1 MAYTFGQASQKINQS
16 PVDVEPALDASSTPT
31 GYTFGKASQNI
42 NKVTPPAPPQVSTGR
57 KTAEILAPSTTAL
70 SDYVRA
76 SSRLKSGEIDFMQ
89 KEREALISSKDPK
102 AKTRIN
108 EIDTEIA
115 KVIANADKTTG
126 QKVGMAIGTG
136 IEMSGVAEL
145 AALGGA
151 VGRYG
156 VRKVL
161 GKAATEVAPKN
172 MYTPFASSKAAN
184 FITKATT
191 IAPKTAAEEAAYKA
205 SSLGSKAKVIAKDT
219 AKIMPESV
227 GFGYGY
233 DVSMGLQEGEGT
245 ESLKP
250 GVMTAIGAALPV
262 AIGGTRLAKN
272 AVVPSKAKAIDSLE
286 QTYADLMSGTTPGKK
301 KISKIEKKTEMM
313 DKAGTT
319 GKTPM
324 RTLAEGGIIP
334 KRNGPKLDTFDQAE
348 EYRSGITYLK
358 DANKQALEEVGL
370 SSQLTK
376 LDDLEAS
383 AIKYANSQRNIDSG
397 RAPKMVKEIQK
408 EFEYLREAYP
418 EGVIPI
424 GKVDEIKSARWDNV
438 FGNKGLID
446 ADVLKKDSEYAIAKA
461 MQKHIEEVAD
471 VAGNPEVAQL
481 NREIGDR
488 LEAAKF
494 LEDLN
499 GKTIKGGRLLK
510 YMTTGIGA
518 TLGNTVPGKILGA
531 LGGNLAG
538 EIIIATNISGPIK
551 RLILRNLSK
560 QDPAAYTKTIAWLSK
575 QKLDKETRLLLPAP
589 KTTMMGGADIK
600 GNKILPSGQ
609 KVAKPL
615 EFLPQSKSPNNAQT
629 TKAISNEAIM
639 PDSIPLTKNTVKEDI
654 VDNLDHLSEKDKSI
668 VEKWLNSNPDETER
682 QLYKA
687 AKDFDDYINA
697 QYDQGIDRYNGVI
710 KYIEG
715 GAKNKDGVLPEMGV
729 TSGKNSNGRKMREFV
744 TVKDKDGKYVKKE
757 ANPLKFQK
765 RGDTFIEEL
774 GFNDKEE
781 AQDFIDNFRKTI
793 EQRAI
798 SKKDLA
804 SFNNPALKNSY
815 GAVAGIQVDEDG
827 NVTFSPEMAM
837 LGMVGGS
844 MAGKINKGGL
854 LAKGKQVIKST
865 PLLAKENQHLAKAKE
880 ALREAKGM
888 SPADIMA
895 KHPDINMK
903 RDVPITDIRGNKAT
917 IPAGEALTPYE
928 LKGNKVLLQDGE
940 TYVVSKNQYANIKGN
955 AISAEKPKNFFQ
967 EFVDNKVEETVK
979 GGPDV
984 NYFEQVSQKLYKKSF
999 DDLSN
1004 EQTAKVY
1011 SEIDKQGLKNKPTKY
1026 SSYTLPGG
1034 TNYKEILIKAPA
1046 KENLNLPPEPKELT
1060 ELPKGF
1066 IVLHD
1071 SRPRVAGREYTIIPE
1086 NQGHARTFITSD
1098 AHHGYYPTPEEAK
1111 AAAVAQI
1118 NRQAKQEYSSLV
1130 RGMKDKGKFISSH
1143 WSEDPNVLSHIR
1155 MADHKYND
1163 KKVALLEEIQSDWA
1177 RESRKKVF
1185 DLANEEDYNPVPN
1198 HPLLKNWQEMSIK
1211 RALKEAVDN
1220 DAEYFAWIN
1229 GAQTKARYNLS
1240 KDIEN
1245 VNWGTSKT
1253 FDVGPGGTKG
1263 VKLIPKNTAN
1273 RIEFSIDNNGV
1284 IKSVEDGTP
1293 VGWKGKKLDE
1303 VIGKGLADKIMADES
1318 GKLAGEG
1325 LNFGGE
1331 WAEALYDRQVP
1342 NIVKDLTGAKVET
1355 LDMGLPVGGK
1365 STNDVNWV
1373 DLSNG
1378 KTVKPEGLK
1387 KGMEIS
1393 GNPNASE
1400 GQIWVITE
1408 VGKDG
1413 KFKAVRKVILNQ
1425 ASSKDVV
1432 NVNGLVD
1439 NISTQVGRENFYKR
1453 HGKLPERYFEEEMAK
1468 KTESFDI
1475 STPKSAGQMGIKL
1488 TPEIKAMIR
1497 GEAPTI
1503 KKSSGKSPFGKAIV
1517 ATGAVIGGAGLAS
1530 ADTSDI
1536 KFGEKDIKETK
1547 IRMGKYRYERTQEPT
1562 MFDGDAL
1569 LKAIANNET
1578 GTATIKDPYSF
1589 NKWSDP
1595 KAGPLSKYGKD
1606 LGKYQIT
1613 SARLK
1618 EKSKQFL
1625 GRVVTEKEFLSS
1637 PELQDKFIERQ
1648 ILWLKNQGLTPEQIL
1663 AVHRHGWGDLSKK
1676 TIERALNER
1685 KSYVDKAVSFIKE
1698 NKKI

>member
-31 GYTFGKASQNI
+31 GYTFGQASKNI
-42 NKVTPPAPPQVSTGR
+42 NKAPTPPPPQVSTGR

-126 QKVGMAIGTG
+126 QKFGMAIGTG

-156 VRKVL
+156 LRKVL
-161 GKAATEVAPKN
+161 GKAATEVAPKDV
-172 MYTPFASSKAAN
+172 YTPFAGSKAAN

-191 IAPKTAAEEAAYKA
+191 IAPKTATEEAAYKA

-219 AKIMPESV
+219 AKLMPESV

-250 GVMTAIGAALPV
+250 GAMTAIGAALPV

-408 EFEYLREAYP
+408 EFDYLREAYP
-418 EGVIPI
+418 EGVIPV

-461 MQKHIEEVAD
+461 MQKHIEEIAD

-518 TLGNTVPGKILGA
+518 TLGNTVPGKIIGA

-538 EIIIATNISGPIK
+538 EIIIATNISGPMK

-560 QDPAAYTKTIAWLSK
+560 QDPAAYTKTIQWLSK

-589 KTTMMGGADIK
+589 KTTMMGGTDIK

-629 TKAISNEAIM
+629 TKAISKDAIM
-639 PDSIPLTKNTVKEDI
+639 PASIPLTKNTVNKEI
-654 VDNLDHLSEKDKSI
+654 VDNLDHLSEKDKSV
-668 VEKWLNSNPDETER
+668 VEKWLNAKPDETER

-697 QYDQGIDRYNGVI
+697 QYDQGIDRYNGII

-744 TVKDKDGKYVKKE
+744 TIKNKDGKYIKKE
-757 ANPLKFQK
+757 ASPLKFQK

-804 SFNNPALKNSY
+804 SFTNPALKNSY
-815 GAVAGIQVDEDG
+815 GAVAGIQVDEEG
-827 NVTFSPEMAM
+827 NVTFSPEMAAI
-837 LGMVGGS
+837 GMIGGHLAPK
-844 MAGKINKGGL
+844 MNLFKE
-854 LAKGKQVIKST
+854 AKGST
-865 PLLAKENQHLAKAKE
+865 LANFLDIAKTIPNKTEAELTRLWENANGKAMKVKVEAPKPKVEAPKVEVKPFKAKE
-880 ALREAKGM
+880 
-888 SPADIMA
+888 P
-895 KHPDINMK
+895 
-903 RDVPITDIRGNKAT
+903 RG
-917 IPAGEALTPYE
+917 G
-928 LKGNKVLLQDGE
+928 
-940 TYVVSKNQYANIKGN
+940 
-955 AISAEKPKNFFQ
+955 
-967 EFVDNKVEETVK
+967 
-979 GGPDV
+979 
-984 NYFEQVSQKLYKKSF
+984 
-999 DDLSN
+999 
-1004 EQTAKVY
+1004 
-1011 SEIDKQGLKNKPTKY
+1011 
-1026 SSYTLPGG
+1026 
-1034 TNYKEILIKAPA
+1034 
-1046 KENLNLPPEPKELT
+1046 
-1060 ELPKGF
+1060 
-1066 IVLHD
+1066 
-1071 SRPRVAGREYTIIPE
+1071 
-1086 NQGHARTFITSD
+1086 
-1098 AHHGYYPTPEEAK
+1098 
-1111 AAAVAQI
+1111 
-1118 NRQAKQEYSSLV
+1118 
-1130 RGMKDKGKFISSH
+1130 KD
-1143 WSEDPNVLSHIR
+1143 
-1155 MADHKYND
+1155 Y
-1163 KKVALLEEIQSDWA
+1163 
-1177 RESRKKVF
+1177 
-1185 DLANEEDYNPVPN
+1185 
-1198 HPLLKNWQEMSIK
+1198 
-1211 RALKEAVDN
+1211 
-1220 DAEYFAWIN
+1220 
-1229 GAQTKARYNLS
+1229 
-1240 KDIEN
+1240 
-1245 VNWGTSKT
+1245 TSKI
-1253 FDVGPGGTKG
+1253 
-1263 VKLIPKNTAN
+1263 LE
-1273 RIEFSIDNNGV
+1273 R
-1284 IKSVEDGTP
+1284 
-1293 VGWKGKKLDE
+1293 L
-1303 VIGKGLADKIMADES
+1303 
-1318 GKLAGEG
+1318 
-1325 LNFGGE
+1325 
-1331 WAEALYDRQVP
+1331 P
-1342 NIVKDLTGAKVET
+1342 NK
-1355 LDMGLPVGGK
+1355 
-1365 STNDVNWV
+1365 
-1373 DLSNG
+1373 
-1378 KTVKPEGLK
+1378 
-1387 KGMEIS
+1387 
-1393 GNPNASE
+1393 
-1400 GQIWVITE
+1400 
-1408 VGKDG
+1408 
-1413 KFKAVRKVILNQ
+1413 
-1425 ASSKDVV
+1425 
-1432 NVNGLVD
+1432 
-1439 NISTQVGRENFYKR
+1439 
-1453 HGKLPERYFEEEMAK
+1453 
-1468 KTESFDI
+1468 
-1475 STPKSAGQMGIKL
+1475 
-1488 TPEIKAMIR
+1488 
-1497 GEAPTI
+1497 PTI
-1503 KKSSGKSPFGKAIV
+1503 KKYEIEQMLHSDDITAGEEKYVKSILKDLPDAFTTNEFKYKFKKDIIKPISESRSNYANYGLGNLNINYNNADTVLLRTPVEHGVGGHFGVKDELGHYRMFENPKEKGVAYVAEMQSDPFQRGLQFGDIKKSREELESILSSEQNLTPEVKKYTNEALDIIKQKEKDGVNNVGVLDDLRKEITRLQGSQYKRDINKKNFDNPDYTSESKETVKVLIDNYDYAINNSKEQITNMLRELKNTKDSPQIGQMLHLAKDNRYKKRLLEETLFDLKKKGYKEVNLPTPSTVAKVEWDTGNAEGSAPYEHANGDMVTNRDPDFDAGDTISFGGEDYTVVSADRYSIEVAPAKNVNSFDKDAFMRDELNYRLETAQSELNKLNPEGLDITPEMAQKWIDEEKYFDSLELEDTLKNVADTNNTVSWYGETLSMEELNTKVEQKIQDYLDDNGFDDLEGMYGRGNVFQDGDQIYTVDGSTETFSQPSEYESSYVDDLTSIDYDKSKMKDLEMSNTEEAVLTNYYDMQDNLKKIQKKSDITVTPVTKENDNGDPLTWINVKFGKNFKKSAF
-1517 ATGAVIGGAGLAS
+1517 GLAGLAALGTANQKAS
-1530 ADTSDI
+1530 ADTDDI

-1676 TIERALNER
+1676 AIERALNER

>member
-31 GYTFGKASQNI
+31 GYTFGQASKNI
-42 NKVTPPAPPQVSTGR
+42 NKAPTPPPPQVSTGR

-126 QKVGMAIGTG
+126 QKFGMAIGTG

-156 VRKVL
+156 LRKVL
-161 GKAATEVAPKN
+161 GKAATEVAPKDV
-172 MYTPFASSKAAN
+172 YTPFAGSKAAN

-191 IAPKTAAEEAAYKA
+191 IAPKTATEEAAYKA

-219 AKIMPESV
+219 AKLMPESV

-250 GVMTAIGAALPV
+250 GAMTAIGAALPV

-301 KISKIEKKTEMM
+301 KISKIEQKTEMM

-334 KRNGPKLDTFDQAE
+334 KRNGPKLDTFEQAQ

-538 EIIIATNISGPIK
+538 EIIIATNISGPMK

-560 QDPAAYTKTIAWLSK
+560 QDPAAYTKTIEWLSK

-589 KTTMMGGADIK
+589 KTTMMGGTDIK

-629 TKAISNEAIM
+629 TKAISNDAIM
-639 PDSIPLTKNTVKEDI
+639 PDSIPLTKNAVKEDV
-654 VDNLDHLSEKDKSI
+654 VDNLDHLSEKDKAI

-781 AQDFIDNFRKTI
+781 AQDFIDYFRKII

-804 SFNNPALKNSY
+804 SFTNPALKNSY

-827 NVTFSPEMAM
+827 NVTFSPEMAAI
-837 LGMVGGS
+837 GMIGGHLAPKMNLFKEAKGS
-844 MAGKINKGGL
+844 TLANFLKVAKTVAGKSEDELKRLWENANKGGL
-854 LAKGKQVIKST
+854 GKAKILQKGTKHDKD
-865 PLLAKENQHLAKAKE
+865 LAKALSE
-880 ALREAKGM
+880 SKGM
-888 SPADIMA
+888 SAEDIMA
-895 KHPDINMK
+895 KNSDIQLK
-903 RDVPITDIRGNKAT
+903 RDVVATDLDGKKIT
-917 IPAGEALTPYE
+917 IPEGEALTPYE
-928 LKGNKVLLQDGE
+928 MKGGKVVLQDGE
-940 TYVVSKNQYANIKGN
+940 TYVVSKNQYQNIKGN
-955 AISAEKPKNFFQ
+955 AITGEKPKNFFQ
-967 EFVDNKVEETVK
+967 EFVDNNVEERVYGKSKDFT
-979 GGPDV
+979 P
-984 NYFEQVSQKLYKKSF
+984 EQKTRFKELEKEQASIYKEK
-999 DDLSN
+999 DDLFSKASIPFSDAQEARLKELN
-1004 EQTAKVY
+1004 NRLSK
-1011 SEIDKQGLKNKPTKY
+1011 IDEEYQPLSAIKNTRQADPTTY
-1026 SSYTLPGG
+1026 HSYTLPGG
-1034 TNYKEILIKAPA
+1034 KNYKEILIKAPNPLA
-1046 KENLNLPPEPKELT
+1046 PTISVEDYIKKYREIFPDSRADDRMITNYWKDGNA
-1060 ELPKGF
+1060 LPK
-1066 IVLHD
+1066 
-1071 SRPRVAGREYTIIPE
+1071 
-1086 NQGHARTFITSD
+1086 
-1098 AHHGYYPTPEEAK
+1098 AK
-1111 AAAVAQI
+1111 GLSASTEGVVF
-1118 NRQAKQEYSSLV
+1118 K
-1130 RGMKDKGKFISSH
+1130 SSH
-1143 WSEDPNVLSHIR
+1143 WEDPNVLSHVR
-1155 MADHKYND
+1155 MADHTYNG
-1163 KKVALLEEIQSDWA
+1163 KKVTFLEEIQSDWA
-1177 RESRKKVF
+1177 RKLRKKVS

-1245 VNWGTSKT
+1245 VNWDKTSGADKQVKIKTKEGKT
-1253 FDVGPGGTKG
+1253 FLVDIDDKG
-1263 VKLIPKNTAN
+1263 KIGFTTAGA
-1273 RIEFSIDNNGV
+1273 D
-1284 IKSVEDGTP
+1284 
-1293 VGWKGKKLDE
+1293 WKGKRLDE

-1342 NIVKDLTGAKVET
+1342 NIVKDLTGAKVEM
-1355 LDMGLPVGGK
+1355 LDMGLPVGSK
-1365 STNDVNWV
+1365 SEPYQI
-1373 DLSNG
+1373 SNG
-1378 KTVKPEGLK
+1378 PYTLGENLTKDKMKVGL
-1387 KGMEIS
+1387 
-1393 GNPNASE
+1393 
-1400 GQIWVITE
+1400 E
-1408 VGKDG
+1408 VG
-1413 KFKAVRKVILNQ
+1413 Q
-1425 ASSKDVV
+1425 
-1432 NVNGLVD
+1432 
-1439 NISTQVGRENFYKR
+1439 
-1453 HGKLPERYFEEEMAK
+1453 HGKKALIITKITGDGTFEGISKSHFPNRFFSTGEDFLAFKRDKPALYKSLIKEFPA
-1468 KTESFDI
+1468 ESFDI
-1475 STPKSAGQMGIKL
+1475 STPKSQGQMGIKL

-1497 GEAPTI
+1497 GEAPQI
-1503 KKSSGKSPFGKAIV
+1503 KKTSGKSPFGKAIV

-1676 TIERALNER
+1676 AIERALNER